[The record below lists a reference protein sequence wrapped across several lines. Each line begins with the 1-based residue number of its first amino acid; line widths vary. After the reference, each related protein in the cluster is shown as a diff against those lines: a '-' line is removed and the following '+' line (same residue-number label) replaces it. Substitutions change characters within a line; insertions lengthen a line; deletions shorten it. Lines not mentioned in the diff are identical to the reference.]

1 MSPYVQG
8 QYAASSA
15 FGLTKTA
22 DAFTSGGSLL
32 SRMGKK
38 VKGWLPTAEGT
49 KKFFIG
55 EPGKFKEE
63 LASGK
68 ALSKGSLIR
77 ESLKAPGML
86 NKLLFYGFP
95 ALDVVS
101 TLRSDSPDKP
111 GDIAGILGGAAASSA
126 MYRPLGM
133 LGAMAAGIGGGM
145 LGRGIV
151 NKGRDLMGEKPPE
164 MPQEYSEDPYR
175 HIPYRQMYPYAGA
188 ATSLL
193 GGGG

>member
-1 MSPYVQG
+1 MNPYIQG
-8 QYAASSA
+8 QYTASTV
-15 FGLTKTA
+15 FGLTKMAGAYGITP
-22 DAFTSGGSLL
+22 SLL
-32 SRMGKK
+32 GRMGKK
-38 VKGWLPTAEGT
+38 IKGWLPTAAGT
-49 KKFFIG
+49 KRFFIG

-63 LASGK
+63 ITSGK

-77 ESLKAPGML
+77 ESFKAPGVL

-101 TLRSDSPDKP
+101 TMRSDSPDKP

-151 NKGRDLMGEKPPE
+151 NKGRDLMGGKQPE
-164 MPQEYSEDPYR
+164 IPQETSEDPYR
-175 HIPYRQMYPYAGA
+175 HVPYRQMYPYAGA
-188 ATSLL
+188 ASALL
-193 GGGG
+193 GGG